1 MNEGFSLGSAFIT
14 SCPPTNPSL
23 PLQAYPTLN
32 LTGAVPGHNAT
43 VQYNSSTYATYIAF
57 YYELQ
62 PIFVAIDQ
70 GQVTVPTQLSGQVYA
85 VATTNG
91 TEVTDDNTV
100 AGPAILLFERDPD
113 GNLIN

>member
-1 MNEGFSLGSAFIT
+1 MN
-14 SCPPTNPSL
+14 
-23 PLQAYPTLN
+23 
-32 LTGAVPGHNAT
+32 
-43 VQYNSSTYATYIAF
+43 ATYIAF

-62 PIFVAIDQ
+62 TIFVAIDQ
-70 GQVTVPTQLSGQVYA
+70 GQVTVPAELSGQVYA

-100 AGPAILLFERDPD
+100 AGPAILLFERNPD